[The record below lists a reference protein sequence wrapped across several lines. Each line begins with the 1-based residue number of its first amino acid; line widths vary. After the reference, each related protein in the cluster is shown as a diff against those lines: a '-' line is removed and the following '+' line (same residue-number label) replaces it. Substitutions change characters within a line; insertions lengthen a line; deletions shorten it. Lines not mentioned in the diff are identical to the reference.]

1 MLEKIKTINREIQ
14 ERAARQRHIFPC
26 IDQAVI
32 RAKQDEIIEKLNI
45 LIEKHNDAE
54 ERERLRRFR
63 EGSWDLTEG
72 EGE

>member
-14 ERAARQRHIFPC
+14 ERAARQRH